1 MANLRRGHASSRGT
15 GGHMIRL
22 LLMAIFIVAGLFYV
36 KQLYQTFSQPLKT
49 NNVPDPSD
57 TSLDRQQSSTALHT
71 HRGEIIQ
78 HRFYTLSYR
87 EEYEQAEWVSYEI
100 SKASLQ
106 KPNVKRTDWFEV
118 DKTVSTGSAK
128 HSDYSGSGYT
138 RGHLVPAG
146 DMAFDKTAMEET
158 FFMSNMSPQIR
169 PFNNG
174 IWRELEEQVR
184 DWVYQNDKLKI
195 VSGPIFN
202 PNPRRLK
209 KGNIAVPDAFYKVI
223 IDEQLPGQK
232 GIAFLIPHKKSDLP
246 LQNYIISIDSLE
258 EISGIDF
265 FVNQNAEWQKTMEQK
280 SDVSLWPISEARY
293 KLRVSRWNNE

>member
-1 MANLRRGHASSRGT
+1 MANLRRGHAASRGT

-36 KQLYQTFSQPLKT
+36 RQLYHTFSQPQKV
-49 NNVPDPSD
+49 NNVKERSD
-57 TSLDRQQSSTALHT
+57 QTLVGQQTSDVLHT
-71 HRGEIIQ
+71 HKGEIIQ
-78 HRFYTLSYR
+78 HRFYSLSYR

-118 DKTVSTGSAK
+118 DKAVSTGSAK
-128 HSDYSGSGYT
+128 HSDYSGSGFT

-184 DWVYQNDKLKI
+184 DWVYQNDKIKI
-195 VSGPIFN
+195 VSGPIIN
-202 PNPRRLK
+202 QDPRRLK